1 MSDLSLFQSSL
12 RDAFRPR
19 RLAITLVVALLPAL
33 LGLLWRLLSPAGK
46 FDGESVYDSLVPSL
60 IFSFSLTILSVI
72 YSTNIVSQELEQRTI
87 VYLLTRPIPRWR
99 ILVAKFAA
107 SLVIV
112 WGTTM
117 ASTVLLALALFGFTR
132 FGTAGVGPDLLALL
146 LGGFAYG
153 SLFLLLATL
162 LTRPLIYGLMFVFGW
177 ETWVPTLPGA
187 FAKLSIMTY
196 LRALSAR
203 EITPDAAPADTSG
216 NILLM
221 FGSAPKVEVPVS
233 QAWIVLIAVTVV
245 ALAGALVVFSTRE
258 YAPRD
263 DAE

>member
-1 MSDLSLFQSSL
+1 MSDLSLFRSSL
-12 RDAFRPR
+12 RDALRPR
-19 RLAITLVVALLPAL
+19 RLAITLVVSLLPAL

-46 FDGESVYDSLVPSL
+46 FDAESVYDSLVPGL

-99 ILVAKFAA
+99 ILLAKFAA

-117 ASTVLLALALFGFTR
+117 LSVVLLAVVLFGTR
-132 FGTAGVGPDLLALL
+132 LGAAGVGPDLLALL
-146 LGGFAYG
+146 LGGLAYG

-162 LTRPLIYGLMFVFGW
+162 LARPLIYGLLFVFGW
-177 ETWVPTLPGA
+177 ETWVPTLPGS

-203 EITPDAAPADTSG
+203 EITPDAAPANPDG

-233 QAWIVLIAVTVV
+233 QAWMALIGVTIV
-245 ALAGALVVFSTRE
+245 ALAAALFVFSTRE